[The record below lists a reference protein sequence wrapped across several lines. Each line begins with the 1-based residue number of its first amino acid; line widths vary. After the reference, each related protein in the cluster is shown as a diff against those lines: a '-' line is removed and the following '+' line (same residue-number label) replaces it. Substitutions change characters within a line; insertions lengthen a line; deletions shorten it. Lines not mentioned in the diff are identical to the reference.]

1 MNMVMIALG
10 DGRRFQDLLKAIRA
24 AGAQSATILDNDGM
38 DFQHYRGVRAS
49 FDNGAGAHA
58 PGKTVLAMV
67 PNALTESVV
76 EAAEQ
81 VLVGFAGMVC
91 SFSLGHF
98 ASFQGESTS
107 SVEITKRQS
116 EPRVNGLVRRY
127 A

>member
-1 MNMVMIALG
+1 MNMVMIALR

-24 AGAQSATILDNDGM
+24 AGAHSATILDNDGM
-38 DFQHYRGVRAS
+38 DFQFYRGIRGSLDDGQPAT
-49 FDNGAGAHA
+49 
-58 PGKTVLAMV
+58 PGKTVMTMV
-67 PNALTESVV
+67 PDALTESVV

-98 ASFQGESTS
+98 ASFQGEARAQELGRRGEGRAG
-107 SVEITKRQS
+107 EI
-116 EPRVNGLVRRY
+116 VRRY

>member
-1 MNMVMIALG
+1 MNMVMIALR

-24 AGAQSATILDNDGM
+24 AGAHSATILDNGGM
-38 DFQHYRGVRAS
+38 DFQFYRGVRAS
-49 FDNGAGAHA
+49 LDDRHA
-58 PGKTVLAMV
+58 AQTPGKTVMVMV

-81 VLVGFAGMVC
+81 VLVGFSGMVC

-98 ASFQGESTS
+98 AAFQGEARAP
-107 SVEITKRQS
+107 ELGRRG
-116 EPRVNGLVRRY
+116 EGRAGELVRRF

>member
-1 MNMVMIALG
+1 MNMVMIALR
-10 DGRRFQDLLKAIRA
+10 DGRRYQDLMKALRA
-24 AGAQSATILDNDGM
+24 AGAHSATILHNDGT
-38 DFQHYRGVRAS
+38 DFQFFRGVRAT
-49 FDNGAGAHA
+49 FEERHAHPV
-58 PGKTVLAMV
+58 PGKTVLVMV

-76 EAAEQ
+76 AAAEN

-98 ASFQGESTS
+98 ASFQGETGQA
-107 SVEITKRQS
+107 ELTKRQS